1 MSSSSPTGQL
11 RRLRLCDLSASKR
24 QREVSSTWL
33 SAAVPTPTDLGVTW
47 GVTGVGVL
55 VEEQELRITEDEPP
69 SERAVTLGLLR

>member
-1 MSSSSPTGQL
+1 MTCQL
-11 RRLRLCDLSASKR
+11 ARGRGKSALPGFLL
-24 QREVSSTWL
+24 QFQL
-33 SAAVPTPTDLGVTW
+33 PQDLGVTW